1 MMESRMNEFKKFVS
15 LHPLLRDEVKN
26 GKRTWQN
33 IYEEWVLYG
42 ESETIWG
49 KYVIVDN
56 KGDATKSNRESK
68 SMGFSNILNNEGI
81 KNTLDYI
88 KKIDPNKINNTLNN
102 MQKVIQIIQ
111 TFTGN
116 KGVTIPSS
124 TNAFS
129 DWWD

>member
-56 KGDATKSNRESK
+56 KGDDTISNRESK
-68 SMGFSNILNNEGI
+68 SMSFSNILNNEGI

>member
-1 MMESRMNEFKKFVS
+1 
-15 LHPLLRDEVKN
+15 
-26 GKRTWQN
+26 
-33 IYEEWVLYG
+33 
-42 ESETIWG
+42 
-49 KYVIVDN
+49 
-56 KGDATKSNRESK
+56 
-68 SMGFSNILNNEGI
+68 MGFSNILNNEGI

>member
-68 SMGFSNILNNEGI
+68 SMGFSNILNNEVI

-111 TFTGN
+111 TFTGK